1 MLLATP
7 NEPVPLHALAAN
19 GQTDLYG
26 VARVYDS
33 VGALVS
39 TVTLSHMT
47 EGLYGANYTPTVQ
60 GVFTVVYQ
68 LYLDSGHT
76 SPADFDKEIETI
88 DVSDERTN
96 IMRILGLMHENAV
109 FDQQAYNGVGNLI
122 SGRVRAYNN
131 KPNAEAAGL
140 AGLLF
145 TWNIQAIYNANN
157 QLVNFMIKREA

>member
-26 VARVYDS
+26 LARIYDS

-39 TVTLSHMT
+39 TVTLNHLN
-47 EGLYGANYTPTVQ
+47 EGLYGGTFTPTVQ
-60 GVFTVVYQ
+60 GVLTVVYQ
-68 LYLDSGHT
+68 LYLDSSHT
-76 SPADFDKEIETI
+76 NPAEFDKEIETI

-109 FDQQAYNGVGNLI
+109 FDQQTYNGVGNLI

-131 KPNAEAAGL
+131 KINAELAGL
-140 AGLLF
+140 TGLLF

-157 QLVNFMIKREA
+157 QLVNFMIKRDT